1 MKHFSKIVIATVM
14 IISLLTLSAC
24 GGGSN
29 GGSGEVKD
37 TFVFGLS
44 QELTD
49 LDPHQETDAA
59 TRSILFNIFEGL
71 VKATPDGDV
80 TPAVAEDYAVS
91 NDATVYTFNLRD
103 GITFHDGNPVT
114 AEDVKYSLER
124 SREINGEAS
133 PLNAISDISIPDE
146 DTIVIT
152 LDKGN
157 SEFIYNLTCAILEK
171 ANDQDQQTAPVGT
184 GPFSIVE
191 LREGEYLDLAKYDG
205 YWNAEELGDYVSN
218 VRVKF
223 IASAQDAYVELQGHS
238 IDALQYLTADQI
250 DGLGDDYNIVEAT
263 MMLVHGMFIN
273 NQYEPL
279 KDVRVRQALN
289 YAVNRDEINQQLFGG
304 KSPEIQTHGYPTI
317 TAWYN
322 ADTEGTYTY
331 DPDKAMELLKEA
343 GYENG
348 FDLVI
353 TVPKNF
359 TQHVD
364 TAVLIK
370 EQLAKVGINASVN
383 EVEWNTWLSD
393 VYQGRD
399 YQATVIGF
407 DISSLS
413 PATWYVRYYSTSS
426 NDMTNFSNAEYD
438 AAYDQAVASID
449 HEEKF
454 QLYGKLQQILAEEG
468 ASVFIED
475 PADFVAVSADFTGY
489 TPYPVSAVDFSLIKP
504 AQ

>member
-1 MKHFSKIVIATVM
+1 MKRSLTIVVVIVM
-14 IISLLTLSAC
+14 MISMLALTAC
-24 GGGSN
+24 GGGNN
-29 GGSGEVKD
+29 GGGGTRD

-80 TPAVAEDYAVS
+80 TPAVASDYEIS
-91 NDATVYTFNLRD
+91 KDATVYTFHMRD
-103 GITFHDGNPVT
+103 GVTFHDGNPVT
-114 AEDVKYSLER
+114 PEDVKYSLER
-124 SREINGEAS
+124 SLKINGETS

-146 DTIVIT
+146 NTVVIT
-152 LDKGN
+152 LKQGN
-157 SEFIYNLTCAILEK
+157 SEFIYNLTCAILEE
-171 ANDQDQQTAPVGT
+171 ANDADQQTAPAGT
-184 GPFSIVE
+184 GPFKIVE
-191 LREGEYLDLAKYDG
+191 LRDGEYLDMEKYDG
-205 YWNAEELGDYVSN
+205 YWNAEALGDYVQN

-223 IASAQDAYVELQGHS
+223 IATAQDAYVELQGGS
-238 IDALQYLTADQI
+238 IDALQYLTVDQTEA
-250 DGLGDDYNIVEAT
+250 LGDNYNIVEAT

-273 NQYEPL
+273 NEYEPL

-289 YAVNRDEINQQLFGG
+289 YAVNRDEISQQLFGG
-304 KSPEIQTHGYPTI
+304 KSPLIQTHGYPTI

-322 ADTEGTYTY
+322 ADTENTYTY
-331 DPDKAMELLKEA
+331 DPEKATELLREA

-348 FDLVI
+348 FDLEI
-353 TVPKNF
+353 TVPGNF

-370 EQLAKVGINASVN
+370 EQLSKVGINATVN

-393 VYQGRD
+393 VYREKN
-399 YQATVIGF
+399 YQATVIGI
-407 DISSLS
+407 DMSSLS
-413 PATWYVRYYSTSS
+413 PATWYIRYYSSSS
-426 NDMTNFSNAEYD
+426 NNLPKFNDAEYD
-438 AAYDQAVASID
+438 SVYDQAVASID
-449 HEEKF
+449 HEEKYE
-454 QLYGKLQQILAEEG
+454 LYGKLQQILADQG

-475 PADFVAVSADFTGY
+475 PADFVAVNADFTGY

>member
-1 MKHFSKIVIATVM
+1 MKSFSKIAIAAIM
-14 IISLLTLSAC
+14 IITLLALTAC
-24 GGGSN
+24 GGSQ

-59 TRSILFNIFEGL
+59 TRSILFNVFEGL
-71 VKATPDGDV
+71 VKATPAGDV
-80 TPAVAEDYAVS
+80 KPAVAEDYTIS
-91 NDATVYTFNLRD
+91 DDATVYTFDLRD

-124 SREINGEAS
+124 SLRINGEAS
-133 PLNAISDISIPDE
+133 PLKAISSIEIPDE
-146 DTIVIT
+146 DTVVIT

-157 SEFIYNLTCAILEK
+157 SEFIYNLTCAILEE
-171 ANDQDQQTAPVGT
+171 ANDADQQTAPAGT
-184 GPFSIVE
+184 GPFKIIE

-205 YWNAEELGDYVSN
+205 YWDAEALGDYVSN
-218 VRVKF
+218 VRVKS
-223 IASAQDAYVELQGHS
+223 IATAQDAYVELQGES
-238 IDALQYLTADQI
+238 IDALQYLTVDQTKA
-250 DGLGDDYNIVEAT
+250 LGDNYNIVEAT

-273 NQYEPL
+273 NEYEPL

-289 YAVNRDEINQQLFGG
+289 YAVNRDEISQQLFGG
-304 KSPEIQTHGYPTI
+304 KSPLIQTHGYPTI

-322 ADTEGTYTY
+322 AETENTYTY
-331 DPDKAMELLKEA
+331 DPEKASELLKDA

-348 FDLVI
+348 FDLEI

-370 EQLAKVGINASVN
+370 EQLAKVGINAKVN
-383 EVEWNTWLSD
+383 EVEWNSWLSD
-393 VYQGRD
+393 VYQGRN

-426 NDMTNFSNAEYD
+426 NDMTNFSDPEYD

-449 HEEKF
+449 HEEKLE
-454 QLYGKLQQILAEEG
+454 LYARLQQILAEQG

-504 AQ
+504 VQ

>member
-1 MKHFSKIVIATVM
+1 MKRFTKIVIAVIM
-14 IISLLTLSAC
+14 IVSMLGMTAC

-29 GGSGEVKD
+29 SGNQGSD

-71 VKATPDGDV
+71 VKATPEGDV
-80 TPAVAEDYAVS
+80 TPAVASDYEIS
-91 NDATVYTFNLRD
+91 KDATVYTFYLRE
-103 GITFHDGNPVT
+103 GVTFHDGNPVT
-114 AEDVKYSLER
+114 AEDIKYSLER

-133 PLNAISDISIPDE
+133 PLNAITDISIPD
-146 DTIVIT
+146 DGTVVIT

-171 ANDQDQQTAPVGT
+171 ANDADQQTAPAGT
-184 GPFSIVE
+184 GPFKIVE
-191 LREGEYLDLAKYDG
+191 LRDGEYLDMTKYDG
-205 YWNAEELGDYVSN
+205 YWNAEALGDYVQN

-223 IASAQDAYVELQGHS
+223 IATAQDAYVELQGGS
-238 IDALQYLTADQI
+238 IDALQYLTVDQTEA
-250 DGLGDDYNIVEAT
+250 LGDNYNIVEAT

-273 NQYEPL
+273 NEYEPL

-289 YAVNRDEINQQLFGG
+289 YAVNREEISQQLFGG
-304 KSPEIQTHGYPTI
+304 KSPLIQTHGYPTI

-322 ADTEGTYTY
+322 ADTEDTYTY
-331 DPDKAMELLKEA
+331 SPEKATELLREA

-348 FDLVI
+348 FDLKI
-353 TVPKNF
+353 TVPGHF

-370 EQLAKVGINASVN
+370 EQLSKVGINATVD

-413 PATWYVRYYSTSS
+413 PATWYKRYYSSSS

-438 AAYDQAVASID
+438 ATYEQAVASIV
-449 HEEKF
+449 HEEKYG
-454 QLYGKLQQILAEEG
+454 LYGKLQQILAEQG

-475 PADFVAVSADFTGY
+475 PADFVAVNADFTGY

>member
-1 MKHFSKIVIATVM
+1 MKRFPKIVIATVM
-14 IISLLTLSAC
+14 IISMLALTAC

-29 GGSGEVKD
+29 GGSDDTNK

-59 TRSILFNIFEGL
+59 TRSILFNVFEGL
-71 VKATPDGDV
+71 VKPTPDGDV
-80 TPAVAEDYAVS
+80 KPAVARDYVISEDA
-91 NDATVYTFNLRD
+91 ATYTFYLRD

-114 AEDVKYSLER
+114 ADDVKYSLER
-124 SREINGEAS
+124 SRKINGDAS
-133 PLNAISDISIPDE
+133 PLKAITSIETPDAA
-146 DTIVIT
+146 TVVIT

-157 SEFIYNLTCAILEK
+157 SEFIYNLTCAILEE
-171 ANDQDQQTAPVGT
+171 ANDADQQTAPAGT
-184 GPFSIVE
+184 GPFKIVE
-191 LREGEYLDLAKYDG
+191 LRDGEYLDLEKYEG
-205 YWNAEELGDYVSN
+205 YWDAETLGDYVSN

-223 IASAQDAYVELQGHS
+223 IATAQDAYVELQGHS
-238 IDALQYLTADQI
+238 IDALQYLTVDQT
-250 DGLGDDYNIVEAT
+250 DALGDEYNIVEAT

-273 NQYEPL
+273 NKYEPL
-279 KDVRVRQALN
+279 QDVRVRQALN
-289 YAVNRDEINQQLFGG
+289 YAVNREEINQQLFGG
-304 KSPEIQTHGYPTI
+304 KSPEIQTHAYPSI

-322 ADTEGTYTY
+322 ADTESTYTY
-331 DPDKAMELLKEA
+331 DPDKARELLKEA

-353 TVPKNF
+353 TVPGNF

-364 TAVLIK
+364 TAVLLK
-370 EQLAKVGINASVN
+370 EQLNKVGINASVN

-426 NDMTNFSNAEYD
+426 NDMTNFSDAEYD
-438 AAYDQAVASID
+438 ATYEQAVATID
-449 HEEKF
+449 HEEKHE
-454 QLYGKLQQILAEEG
+454 LYAKLQQILAEKG